1 MAIASLR
8 VEFRAALYSLI
19 EAFRSAHPEW
29 LRQTYTARPA
39 GFHPPMAYVGPFT
52 EPTITHETGNRLS
65 RPDLRGSII
74 LVEGLYDNEE
84 SLGRLDEK
92 ADALIAFLATQH
104 AAVAGQ
110 LLEATAAED
119 VELVLKETP
128 YAATVVTIR
137 VNAP

>member
-1 MAIASLR
+1 MAIATLR
-8 VEFRAALYSLI
+8 VEFRAALFSLI
-19 EAFRSAHPEW
+19 ETFRAAHPEW
-29 LRQTYTARPA
+29 LRQAYTARPA
-39 GFHPPMAYVGPFT
+39 SFHPPMAYVGPFN
-52 EPTITHETGNRLS
+52 EPTITHEPGNRLS

-92 ADALIAFLATQH
+92 ADALVAFLATQH
-104 AAVAGQ
+104 SIVSGQ
-110 LLEATAAED
+110 LLEATSAED
-119 VELVLKETP
+119 VELVLKETA